1 MLPGSGFLPMTAAE
15 GEDERGWK
23 RVENLAKRA
32 SDVTAVLRAEALQK
46 TYTKGEREV
55 VACENISFSVNRGEF
70 VCIVGPSGCGKT
82 TLLKCICHLLK
93 PTAGKVLINA
103 AEVNRPPK
111 EMILIFQD
119 YSRSLFPW
127 RTVLKNVLFVLEKKD
142 LPRKEKMHIATSALA
157 SVHLEGF
164 ENHYPWELSGGMQQ
178 RVAIARGIA
187 YNPDILLMD
196 EPFASVDAQTRSD
209 LEDTILEIW
218 SRFSQTIL
226 LVTHDIE
233 EAIYLADRV
242 LVLSRR
248 PAAIRE
254 EIQIGLERPRNQLTT
269 KEDKRFIQ
277 HRHHIYTLIKEE
289 SQKPC
294 GIEGA

>member
-1 MLPGSGFLPMTAAE
+1 MRTEIQS
-15 GEDERGWK
+15 
-23 RVENLAKRA
+23 
-32 SDVTAVLRAEALQK
+32 
-46 TYTKGEREV
+46 
-55 VACENISFSVNRGEF
+55 
-70 VCIVGPSGCGKT
+70 
-82 TLLKCICHLLK
+82 
-93 PTAGKVLINA
+93 
-103 AEVNRPPK
+103 PPK

-127 RTVLKNVLFVLEKKD
+127 RTVLNNVLFVLEKKN
-142 LPRKEKMHIATSALA
+142 LSKKERLEIARSALI
-157 SVHLEGF
+157 SVHLNGF

-248 PAAIRE
+248 PSEIRE
-254 EIQIGLERPRNQLTT
+254 EIKIDLERPRNQLTT
-269 KEDKRFIQ
+269 KEDKRFIEY
-277 HRHHIYTLIKEE
+277 RRYIYTLIKEE
-289 SQKPC
+289 SQKC
-294 GIEGA
+294 SDNGRQ

>member
-1 MLPGSGFLPMTAAE
+1 MEIPPDKISAE
-15 GEDERGWK
+15 CT
-23 RVENLAKRA
+23 L
-32 SDVTAVLRAEALQK
+32 LRAEQLRK

-55 VACENISFSVNRGEF
+55 PACENISFSVNKGEF

-82 TLLKCICHLLK
+82 TLLKCVCHLLK
-93 PTAGKVLINA
+93 PTAGKVF
-103 AEVNRPPK
+103 VNDKEIHSPPK

-142 LPRKEKMHIATSALA
+142 LSKKERMGIAKSALA
-157 SVHLEGF
+157 SVYLTGF

-178 RVAIARGIA
+178 RVAIARAIA
-187 YNPDILLMD
+187 FNPDILLMD

-218 SRFSQTIL
+218 SRYSQTIL

-242 LVLSRR
+242 LVLSQR
-248 PAAIRE
+248 PSEIRE
-254 EIQIGLERPRNQLTT
+254 EIQIDLERPRNQLTT
-269 KEDKRFIQ
+269 KEDKRFIEY
-277 HRHHIYTLIKEE
+277 RHYIYTLIKEE
-289 SQKPC
+289 SKKVC
-294 GIEGA
+294 ETESL

>member
-1 MLPGSGFLPMTAAE
+1 MPNSPEKHSDEQSLLVAKRIYKNYFKAGSGIPVCR
-15 GEDERGWK
+15 D
-23 RVENLAKRA
+23 
-32 SDVTAVLRAEALQK
+32 
-46 TYTKGEREV
+46 
-55 VACENISFSVNRGEF
+55 ISFSVDKGEF

-93 PTAGKVLINA
+93 PTSGKVFINGV
-103 AEVNRPPK
+103 EIKDPPK

-127 RTVLKNVLFVLEKKD
+127 RTVLKNILFVLAKKG
-142 LPRKEKMHIATSALA
+142 LPKKERIRIAKSSLA
-157 SVHLEGF
+157 SVYLTGF

-178 RVAIARGIA
+178 RVAIARAIA
-187 YNPDILLMD
+187 FNPEIMLMD

-218 SRFSQTIL
+218 SRFSQTVI

-242 LVLSRR
+242 IVLGGR
-248 PAAIRE
+248 PSEIRE
-254 EIQIGLERPRNQLTT
+254 EIHIDLERPRNQLAT
-269 KEDKRFIQ
+269 KEEKRFIEY
-277 HRHHIYTLIKEE
+277 RHYVYTLIKEE
-289 SQKPC
+289 SKKSEP
-294 GIEGA
+294 EYR

>member
-1 MLPGSGFLPMTAAE
+1 VNEPTRISSDNIL
-15 GEDERGWK
+15 
-23 RVENLAKRA
+23 VESAL
-32 SDVTAVLRAEALQK
+32 LRAEQLKK
-46 TYTKGEREV
+46 TYLKGDKELP
-55 VACENISFSVNRGEF
+55 ACENISFSVNKGEF

-93 PTAGKVLINA
+93 PTLGKVFVKEKEI
-103 AEVNRPPK
+103 NRPPK

-127 RTVLKNVLFVLEKKD
+127 RTVIKNVLFVLEKKD
-142 LPRKEKMHIATSALA
+142 LPKKERLEIARTALA
-157 SVHLEGF
+157 NVRLNGF

-178 RVAIARGIA
+178 RVAIARGMA
-187 YNPDILLMD
+187 FNPDILLMD

-218 SRFSQTIL
+218 SKYSQTIL

-242 LVLSRR
+242 LVLSGR
-248 PAAIRE
+248 PSQIRE
-254 EIQIGLERPRNQLTT
+254 EIRIDLDRPRNQLTT
-269 KEDKRFIQ
+269 KEDKRFIEY
-277 HRHHIYTLIKEE
+277 RHYIYTLIKEE
-289 SQKPC
+289 SQKC
-294 GIEGA
+294 VDNGNHQ

>member
-1 MLPGSGFLPMTAAE
+1 MEGTSTEITPDKISAE
-15 GEDERGWK
+15 CA
-23 RVENLAKRA
+23 L
-32 SDVTAVLRAEALQK
+32 LRTEQLKK
-46 TYTKGEREV
+46 TYIKGEKELP
-55 VACENISFSVNRGEF
+55 ACDNISFAVNKGEF

-82 TLLKCICHLLK
+82 TLLKCVCQLLK
-93 PTAGKVLINA
+93 PTAGKVFVKETEIHS
-103 AEVNRPPK
+103 PPK
-111 EMILIFQD
+111 EMVLIFQD

-127 RTVLKNVLFVLEKKD
+127 RTVLNNVLFVLEKKN
-142 LPRKEKMHIATSALA
+142 LSKKERLEIATSALT
-157 SVHLEGF
+157 SVHLNGF

-187 YNPDILLMD
+187 FQPDILLMD

-218 SRFSQTIL
+218 SRYSQTIL

-248 PAAIRE
+248 PSEIRE
-254 EIQIGLERPRNQLTT
+254 EIKIALERPRNQLTT
-269 KEDKRFIQ
+269 KEDKRFIEY
-277 HRHHIYTLIKEE
+277 RRYIYTLIKEE
-289 SQKPC
+289 SQKC
-294 GIEGA
+294 SDNGRQ

>member
-1 MLPGSGFLPMTAAE
+1 METTPTRNTMESSL
-15 GEDERGWK
+15 
-23 RVENLAKRA
+23 
-32 SDVTAVLRAEALQK
+32 LRAESLRK
-46 TYTKGEREV
+46 TYTKAEREI

-103 AEVNRPPK
+103 EEVHRPPE

-142 LPRKEKMHIATSALA
+142 LPKKEKLEIAKAALA

-254 EIQIGLERPRNQLTT
+254 EIQINLDRPRNQLTT
-269 KEDKRFIQ
+269 KEDKRFIEY
-277 HRHHIYTLIKEE
+277 RHHVYTLIKEE

-294 GIEGA
+294 DIEGA

>member
-1 MLPGSGFLPMTAAE
+1 MEITQDKISAE
-15 GEDERGWK
+15 CT
-23 RVENLAKRA
+23 L
-32 SDVTAVLRAEALQK
+32 LRAEQLKK
-46 TYTKGEREV
+46 TYIKREREIP
-55 VACENISFSVNRGEF
+55 ACGNISFSVNKGEF

-82 TLLKCICHLLK
+82 TLLKCVCHLLK
-93 PTAGKVLINA
+93 PTAGKVI
-103 AEVNRPPK
+103 VNEREIDSPPR

-127 RTVLKNVLFVLEKKD
+127 RTVLKNILFVLEKKH
-142 LPRKEKMHIATSALA
+142 LSKKERMEIAKSALA
-157 SVHLEGF
+157 SVYLTGF

-178 RVAIARGIA
+178 RVAIARAIA
-187 YNPDILLMD
+187 FNPDILLMD

-242 LVLSRR
+242 LVLSQR
-248 PAAIRE
+248 PSEIRE
-254 EIQIGLERPRNQLTT
+254 EIQIDLERPRNQLTT
-269 KEDKRFIQ
+269 KEDKRFIEY
-277 HRHHIYTLIKEE
+277 RRYIYTLIKEE
-289 SQKPC
+289 SQKC
-294 GIEGA
+294 YEDGSR